1 MVAAAKQ
8 SLVLDGHEFVLDLPP
23 EPLAADADREKLRQ
37 IVMDLVENAVK
48 YSPGGG
54 TVRVSARRRDD
65 TVEVS
70 VDDEGIGI
78 PQSEQSRIFAK
89 FYRAESAG
97 RDLASGG
104 TGLGLF
110 IAKELLAAMHGRIWV
125 RSVEGEGS
133 TFVFSLPLSSPRFSA
148 SASESAQRT
157 GIGRCEREGR

>member
-1 MVAAAKQ
+1 VQLSPTDVGAVVAEVVAAAKQ
-8 SLVLDGHEFVLDLPP
+8 ALTLNSHELELQLPP
-23 EPLAADADREKLRQ
+23 EPLTVDADREKLRQ

-54 TVRVSARRRDD
+54 AVRVSAQRRDE

-70 VDDEGIGI
+70 VQDEGIGI
-78 PQSEQSRIFAK
+78 PQAEQTRIFAK

-110 IAKELLAAMHGRIWV
+110 IAKELLAAMRGRIWV
-125 RSVEGEGS
+125 SSRDGEGS
-133 TFVFSLPLSSPRFSA
+133 TFSFSLPLS
-148 SASESAQRT
+148 AQP
-157 GIGRCEREGR
+157 ILSERE